1 MSSEEYRKTRATENP
16 LHIIAFLSQWKLY
29 LDEVETQ
36 TAREGEA
43 WKGRKLSQ
51 DMFDKVGFNY

>member
-1 MSSEEYRKTRATENP
+1 M
-16 LHIIAFLSQWKLY
+16 HIIAFLSQWKLY